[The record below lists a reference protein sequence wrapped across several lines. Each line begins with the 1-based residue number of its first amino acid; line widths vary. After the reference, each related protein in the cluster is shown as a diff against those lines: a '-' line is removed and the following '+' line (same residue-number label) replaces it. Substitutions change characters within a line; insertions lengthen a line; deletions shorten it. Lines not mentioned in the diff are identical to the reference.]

1 MNDEAI
7 IEMLFARKEEA
18 LSEIDIKYGGRCRK
32 IAMGIV
38 GNEQDVEE
46 CMNDIYL
53 GVWEKIPPEKPQ
65 PLSSFIYKIAR
76 NISLKKHRSNSTLKR
91 RCVYDEALEEMDN
104 LLFVEENVGEN
115 IEREELERLI
125 QDFLRSVEKESR
137 IAFVRRYWFMESYDE
152 IAKKLGIS
160 TKNVSVRLV
169 RTREKLKKYLKE
181 RWNYDER

>member
-7 IEMLFARKEEA
+7 IEMLFAREEDV
-18 LSEIDIKYGGRCRK
+18 LSAIDIKYGGRCRK
-32 IAMGIV
+32 ISMAIV

-53 GVWEKIPPEKPQ
+53 GIWERIPPERPK

-76 NISLKKHRSNSTLKR
+76 NISLKKQRTNSTMKR

-104 LLFVEENVGEN
+104 LLFVEENVCEN

-169 RTREKLKKYLKE
+169 RTREKLKKFLKE